1 MDSATVIYK
10 GQSYTAKYA
19 SFEIAAAAN
28 SDVVAAVTLKCIL
41 VTGLW
46 IAGTTGTV
54 ADVTFSSNATPLV
67 PVVHLAA
74 AGHSMPVCG
83 FQYFKTVAGEKLN
96 VAAAA
101 AGVWGKIQ
109 YIEVDS

>member
-28 SDVVAAVTLKCIL
+28 SDVVAAVTAKCIL
-41 VTGLW
+41 VTAMW

-67 PVVHLAA
+67 PVVHLSA
-74 AGHSMPVCG
+74 AGHQGLPGG

-96 VAAAA
+96 LAAAA
-101 AGVWGKIQ
+101 AGIWGRLQ